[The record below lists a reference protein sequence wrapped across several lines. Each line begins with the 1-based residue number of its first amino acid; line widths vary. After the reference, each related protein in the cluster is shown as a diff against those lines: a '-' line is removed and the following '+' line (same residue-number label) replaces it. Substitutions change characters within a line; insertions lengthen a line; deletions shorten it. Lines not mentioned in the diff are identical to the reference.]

1 MAESIPCMLM
11 RAGTSKG
18 AFFLAEDLPSD
29 PGQRDE
35 LLLRIMGSPDPRQI
49 DGLGGAHPLTSK
61 VAVVCPSSAPEVD
74 LDYLFLQVGVDEPT
88 VSTRQTCG
96 NILAGVGPF
105 AVERGLLPAGQ
116 GTTTARIR
124 LVNTGDQAVARFSTP
139 DGRVDYDGDV
149 TLDGVPGRAGGIT
162 LEVGAGP
169 EQALLPT
176 GRTVDVL
183 EGHETTLVSNGM
195 PVVLLRASDLGVR
208 GDERPED
215 LEADTGLTE
224 RLERIRRAAGPLMGL
239 GDVTDQTVPKMILLS
254 APQAGGAVATRA
266 FIPHRVHT
274 SIGVLMAASVAAG
287 VRLPG
292 AVGSE
297 LAQIRGDGPDLI
309 EHPSGS
315 LPSQVTVRQDPD
327 GTHHAT
333 STSVRTARLIFDG
346 HVVPRPHL

>member
-1 MAESIPCMLM
+1 MAESIHCLLM

-18 AFFLAEDLPSD
+18 AFFRAEDLPAD
-29 PGQRDE
+29 PGERDE

-61 VAVVCPSSAPEVD
+61 VAVVSVSEAPDAD
-74 LDYLFLQVGVDEPT
+74 LDYLFLQVGVDQPT
-88 VSTRQTCG
+88 VSTGQTCG

-105 AVERGLLPAGQ
+105 AVERGLMPAGQ

-124 LVNTGDQAVARFSTP
+124 LVNTGDRAVARFSTP

-176 GRTVDVL
+176 GRTVDRV
-183 EGHETTLVSNGM
+183 EGHEATLVNNGM
-195 PVVLLRASDLGVR
+195 PVVLLRAADLGVR
-208 GDERPED
+208 GDEPPEE
-215 LEADTGLTE
+215 LEAHTVLTD

-254 APQAGGAVATRA
+254 APRSGGAIAARA

-287 VRLPG
+287 IRLPG

-297 LAQIRGDGPDLI
+297 LAQLSGDGPDLI

-333 STSVRTARLIFDG
+333 STSVRTARLIFEG
-346 HVVPRPHL
+346 RVVPRPRL